1 MSFWETCTTP
11 SQGSLYIPHEENKKK
26 DKNTIIII
34 CFMFIFLAIIQNNNL
49 FHENKTTSV
58 LLSLKDNFRNIH
70 EDISI
75 NRKKLGKDSRR

>member
-1 MSFWETCTTP
+1 
-11 SQGSLYIPHEENKKK
+11 
-26 DKNTIIII
+26 
-34 CFMFIFLAIIQNNNL
+34 MFIFLAIIQNNNL

-75 NRKKLGKDSRR
+75 NRKQLEKDSRR